1 MVRGAA
7 IDGTNERRTPMSD
20 SPGKI
25 SRRELLKAA
34 AVTGVLGSRSAG
46 AAPSA
51 PAPAQA
57 PAGDSVMDMK
67 FERHDVVRLGIVGVG
82 GRGTSLLRELID
94 VEGARVVAVCDLVP
108 AKTERAQ
115 GLCVKKKQKPP
126 EAYTKGDHDFENL
139 VKRDDVDLVLVA
151 TPWEWH
157 VPMALAG
164 LAAGKHVAVEVPA
177 ATTIDDCWALVNASE
192 KTRRHCIMIEN
203 CCYGER
209 ELLVLNMV
217 RAGLLG
223 EIKHGEAAYIHDLR
237 QGELFN
243 DAKEGPW
250 RRLQHLNRNGN
261 LYPTHG
267 LGPVASYMGI
277 NEGDRFEYLVSMS
290 TPEMGLTKW
299 RADHVPKD
307 SPKWKETYVCGDMNT
322 SLIKTAK
329 GRTIVLQH
337 DVTSPR
343 PYDRINL
350 VSGTKGCFR
359 DYPPRIYLD
368 GQAGGEKWASLKA
381 HEDRFE
387 HALWKQ
393 LGKRAKKG
401 GHGGMDY
408 VMCWR
413 LVQCMR
419 EGLAPDL
426 DVYDA
431 AAWSAPAPLSEQSVA
446 QGSAPMPFPD
456 FTRGRW
462 RETRPA
468 RFA

>member
-1 MVRGAA
+1 
-7 IDGTNERRTPMSD
+7 MSN
-20 SPGKI
+20 PNGRKL

-34 AVTGVLGSRSAG
+34 AVTGVGLGLPSLG
-46 AAPSA
+46 AAEPLRRAAA
-51 PAPAQA
+51 PE
-57 PAGDSVMDMK
+57 AGGESVMGMK
-67 FERHDVVRLGIVGVG
+67 FAPLETVRLGIVGVG
-82 GRGTSLLRELID
+82 GRGTSLLGEFLD
-94 VEGARVVAVCDLVP
+94 VPGVRVTAVCDVVP
-108 AKTERAQ
+108 ARTEIARAR
-115 GLCVKKKQKPP
+115 CAKKKQAPP

-151 TPWEWH
+151 TPWDWH
-157 VPMALAG
+157 VPMALSA

-192 KTRRHCIMIEN
+192 KARRHCIMIEN

-209 ELLVLNMV
+209 ELTVLNMV
-217 RAGLLG
+217 RAGALG

-237 QGELFN
+237 ALLFKDEGEGL
-243 DAKEGPW
+243 W
-250 RRLQHLNRNGN
+250 RRFPHQKRNGN

-267 LGPVASYMGI
+267 LGPVAGYMDI
-277 NEGDRFEYLVSMS
+277 QRGDRFEYLVSMS
-290 TPEMGLTKW
+290 SPELGLTKW
-299 RADHVPKD
+299 REARVPKE
-307 SPKWKETYVCGDMNT
+307 SPKWQETFLCGDMNT

-337 DVTSPR
+337 DVCSPR

-359 DYPPRIYLD
+359 DYPPRVYFD
-368 GQAGGEKWASLKA
+368 GQEGGEKWAPLKK
-381 HEDRFE
+381 HKDRFE
-387 HALWKQ
+387 HAFWKQ
-393 LGKRAKKG
+393 LGSRARKG

-408 VMCWR
+408 VMAWR

-419 EGLAPDL
+419 EGLVPDL

-431 AAWSAPAPLSEQSVA
+431 AAWSAPGPLSEHSVA
-446 QGSAPMPFPD
+446 QGSAPVSFPD

-462 RETRPA
+462 KDARPTS
-468 RFA
+468 FA

>member
-1 MVRGAA
+1 
-7 IDGTNERRTPMSD
+7 MSD
-20 SPGKI
+20 ANGRRL

-34 AVTGVLGSRSAG
+34 AVTGVLGVGSAG
-46 AAPSA
+46 ADP
-51 PAPAQA
+51 PGEPQA
-57 PAGDSVMDMK
+57 PAEAAGPSVMDLK
-67 FERHDVVRLGIVGVG
+67 FDRHETVRIGVIGVG
-82 GRGTSLLRELID
+82 GRGTSLLRELLD
-94 VEGARVVAVCDLVP
+94 VEGARVTAVCDLVA
-108 AKTERAQ
+108 AKTERARA
-115 GLCVKKKQKPP
+115 LCTKKKQAAP
-126 EAYTKGDHDFENL
+126 EAYTSGDHDFENL

-157 VPMALAG
+157 VPMALAA
-164 LAAGKHVAVEVPA
+164 LAAGKHAAVEVPA

-192 KTRRHCIMIEN
+192 RTRRHCIMIEN

-237 QGELFN
+237 KVELF
-243 DAKEGPW
+243 DDSREGPW
-250 RRLQHLNRNGN
+250 RRLHHLTRNGN

-277 NEGDRFEYLVSMS
+277 NAGDRFEYLVSMS
-290 TPEMGLTKW
+290 SPEMGLTKW

-322 SLIKTAK
+322 SLVKTAK

-359 DYPPRIYLD
+359 DYPPRLFLD
-368 GQAGGEKWASLKA
+368 GQKDAHKWASLKE
-381 HEDRFE
+381 HEDRYE

-408 VMCWR
+408 IMCWR

-419 EGLAPDL
+419 EGLVPDM

-431 AAWSAPAPLSEQSVA
+431 AAWSAPGPLSDQSVA
-446 QGSAPMPFPD
+446 QGSAPVPFPD

-462 RETRPA
+462 RDARPA
-468 RFA
+468 RFGS

>member
-1 MVRGAA
+1 
-7 IDGTNERRTPMSD
+7 MSD
-20 SPGKI
+20 ADGRRL

-34 AVTGVLGSRSAG
+34 AVTSVLGIGSAG
-46 AAPSA
+46 ADTAGAP
-51 PAPAQA
+51 QA
-57 PAGDSVMDMK
+57 PAEAPGPSVMDLK
-67 FERHDVVRLGIVGVG
+67 FDRHETVRIGVVGVG
-82 GRGTSLLRELID
+82 GRGTSLLRELLD
-94 VEGARVVAVCDLVP
+94 VEGARVTAVCDLVP
-108 AKTERAQ
+108 AKTERARA
-115 GLCVKKKQKPP
+115 LCTKKKQAAP
-126 EAYTKGDHDFENL
+126 EAYTNGDHDFENL

-157 VPMALAG
+157 VPMALAA
-164 LAAGKHVAVEVPA
+164 LTAGKHAVVEVPA
-177 ATTIDDCWALVNASE
+177 ATTIEDCWALVNASE
-192 KTRRHCIMIEN
+192 RTRRHCIMIEN

-237 QGELFN
+237 KVELFD
-243 DAKEGPW
+243 DAREGPW
-250 RRLQHLNRNGN
+250 RRLHHLNRNGN

-277 NEGDRFEYLVSMS
+277 NGGDRFEYLVSMS
-290 TPEMGLTKW
+290 SPEMGLTKW

-322 SLIKTAK
+322 SLVKTAK

-359 DYPPRIYLD
+359 DYPPRLFLD
-368 GQAGGEKWASLKA
+368 GQKDAHKWASLKE

-408 VMCWR
+408 IMCWR

-419 EGLAPDL
+419 EGLAPDM

-431 AAWSAPAPLSEQSVA
+431 AAWSAPGPLSDQSVA
-446 QGSAPMPFPD
+446 QGSAPVPFPD

-462 RETRPA
+462 RDARPA
-468 RFA
+468 RFAS